1 MKYLKTLIKIPLAAL
16 TALAILCVLM
26 FGYCYIPLRENST
39 LKNTDYVWQTNTPW
53 VRLTEGVSAGVID
66 SQGFNNKEVIENPN
80 ILVLGSSHAEAQNV
94 MQNEN
99 FCSLLNDKFNGKQKA
114 YNMGIS
120 GHNFYKVVQ
129 YLPVSLELY
138 NEIPKYIIIET
149 DNTALEQES
158 VDKAINGGVKRT
170 PVNDKGAVAQLQKLP
185 YLRAMYHQFN
195 GGMLRMLLPESNKIT
210 TVETSKKSDTDV
222 KTEKQI
228 INETPYEQ
236 VFNYLQKLEKEY
248 KTNII
253 IMYHPFE
260 KLNKD
265 GSINIGKEENIS
277 VFARYAEKYDITSVD
292 MTEDFRNMYYNEH
305 HVPHGFITGL
315 IGSGHL
321 NKYGHAAIAER
332 LYRTINEPEGE

>member
-1 MKYLKTLIKIPLAAL
+1 MKHLKTLIKIPLAGL

-26 FGYCYIPLRENST
+26 FGYSYIPLRENST
-39 LKNTDYVWQTNTPW
+39 LKNTDFIWQPNTPW
-53 VRLTEGVSAGVID
+53 VRLTEGVSAGIID
-66 SQGFNNKEVIENPN
+66 SQGFNNKEVVENPD
-80 ILVLGSSHAEAQNV
+80 ILVLGSSHAEAENV
-94 MQNEN
+94 MQTEN
-99 FCSLLNDKFNGKQKA
+99 FCFLLNEKFNGKQKT

-120 GHNFYKVVQ
+120 AHNFYKVVQ
-129 YLPVSLELY
+129 YLPVSLEVY
-138 NEIPKYIIIET
+138 NKVPKYIIIET

-158 VDKAINGGVKRT
+158 VDNAINGEAKTT
-170 PVNDKGAVAQLQKLP
+170 PVNKGAVAQLQKLP
-185 YLRAMYHQFN
+185 YLRAMHLQLD
-195 GGMLRMLLPESNKIT
+195 GGMLKMLLPESKKIT
-210 TVETSKKSDTDV
+210 TEETSENSGTDV
-222 KTEKQI
+222 KTEEQI

-253 IMYHPFE
+253 IMHHPFE
-260 KLNKD
+260 KFNKD
-265 GSINIGKEENIS
+265 GSIDFGEENNIS
-277 VFARYAEKYDITSVD
+277 VFARYAEKYDITFVD

-332 LYRTINEPEGE
+332 LYRTINESEGE